1 MNALVL
7 QENRVDRLCAL
18 VVGGKIDD
26 GGSSER
32 KDHYFREI
40 HGSVKV
46 RHDTHSRRIHID
58 QQVIVSRQLSF
69 ENIFEVIYV
78 KWTRVFPEINLL
90 DFSLPVRQD
99 SERGYWTG

>member
-1 MNALVL
+1 MDALVL
-7 QENRVDRLCAL
+7 QQNRVDCLCAL

-46 RHDTHSRRIHID
+46 RHNAHSRRIHID
-58 QQVIVSRQLSF
+58 EQVIVSRQLSF
-69 ENIFEVIYV
+69 ENILEVIYV
-78 KWTRVFPEINLL
+78 KWARAFPEINLL
-90 DFSLPVRQD
+90 DFPLPVWQD